1 MNDIRTKRHTGLGL
15 SLAAAQEQFSKAC
28 VLATVS
34 LAGCLVA
41 EPKPDDDSIDWTWS
55 CRLVPRRPKLDL
67 QVSGNRATAC
77 CTIGLRRPA
86 AASRGA
92 PATRAS
98 LLCPFGRPNRP
109 GWESAPLPGK
119 RSGPFLLISRGAP
132 ERNRLAPAM
141 LVT

>member
-1 MNDIRTKRHTGLGL
+1 MGDIRTKRHVGFGL

-28 VLATVS
+28 VLVTVL
-34 LAGCLVA
+34 LAGCSVA
-41 EPKPDDDSIDWTWS
+41 EPKPDGDSIDWTWS
-55 CRLVPRRPKLDL
+55 WLVPRRPKFDL

-86 AASRGA
+86 APSRGA

-109 GWESAPLPGK
+109 GWEAAPLPGK
-119 RSGPFLLISRGAP
+119 RSGPSLLISRGAP
-132 ERNRLAPAM
+132 VSRCR
-141 LVT
+141 